1 MKTPHTI
8 FIVIPV
14 FFVAACASTM
24 SDAPVGPAEYRQGYS
39 AGCDSGYS
47 AAGHVYYRFNKEP
60 IRYETDRLY
69 AQGWNDGFVV
79 CKARHESTQRMLGP
93 IF

>member
-8 FIVIPV
+8 IIVIPLII
-14 FFVAACASTM
+14 VAACATATSR
-24 SDAPVGPAEYRQGYS
+24 APTGPVEYRQGYA

-47 AAGHVYYRFNKEP
+47 AAGHVYYRFNKDP
-60 IRYETDRLY
+60 VRYGTDRLY
-69 AQGWNDGFVV
+69 AQGWNDGLIV
-79 CKARHESTQRMLGP
+79 CKARYESTQRMLGP